1 MIRKGLIKM
10 HPLLAGKKGDR
21 LFLLGNEAVVR
32 GAIEGGIAV
41 ASTYPGTPSSEIGD
55 TFYDIYKELGIYFE
69 FSVNEKVALEVAASG
84 SVSGLR
90 SFVFFKHVGLNVA
103 SDSFMSLAYTDVRGG
118 LVVLT
123 ADDPSMF
130 SSQNEQDNRL
140 YARLGN
146 AILIEP
152 STPQEMKDL
161 MPYAFM
167 VSEKVRLPVLFRTT
181 TRVAHMRGVVELGD
195 IFTNLPEG
203 DFKKDPSKLV
213 PVPANAYRAKGEI
226 IEKLKK
232 AKFVAN
238 ESAYNR
244 LIEVDGDIDTG
255 LLIIVSGVSFNY
267 VMDALSERNLKA
279 TVLKLTL
286 AYPFPEDL
294 VLNAMNN
301 KEKVLVVEEVDP
313 IMEKEIYYILGRFG
327 LRKKVFGKL
336 DNTLPSAYEYN
347 QDIVESAFEKIL
359 GVTFEKPKKLKTDLP
374 LAMRPPVFCPGCP
387 HRGMYDAVKRAVN
400 ELGIDAIY
408 PNDIGCYTLGI
419 NTPFNMADY
428 LLSMGSSVGTASAL
442 SKFSGKRV
450 IAFIG
455 DSTFFHA
462 GIPALVNAV
471 HNKDNFTLIILDNR
485 TTAMTGAQPNP
496 GLDEEGKRKIDIESV
511 VKGIGVDYVKTVDP
525 YNLKMSSDAVKEAL
539 NTEGVSVVIS
549 KRGCALI
556 VPKKKF
562 TFVVDEDKCTGC
574 MNCINEIACPAM
586 YVTDLHKVQ
595 IDEVLC
601 DGCAVCVQTCP
612 EKAIKV
618 RK

>member
-1 MIRKGLIKM
+1 M
-10 HPLLAGKKGDR
+10 HPLISKKSGER

-32 GAIEGGIAV
+32 GAIEGGVAV
-41 ASTYPGTPSSEIGD
+41 TATYPGTPSSEIGD
-55 TFYDIYKELGIYFE
+55 TFYEIYKELGIYFE

-90 SFVFFKHVGLNVA
+90 SFVWFKHVGLNVA
-103 SDSFMSLAYTDVRGG
+103 SDSFMSLAYTDIRGG
-118 LVVLT
+118 LVVLS

-130 SSQNEQDNRL
+130 SSQNEQDNRH

-146 AILIEP
+146 VVLIEP

-167 VSEKVRLPVLFRTT
+167 VSEKVRLPILFRTT

-195 IFTNLPEG
+195 IFTNFPQGE
-203 DFKKDPSKLV
+203 FIRDPAKLV
-213 PVPANAYRAKGEI
+213 PVPSNAYRSKGEI

-232 AKFVAN
+232 AEYIAN
-238 ESAYNR
+238 ESVFNK
-244 LIEVDGDIDTG
+244 LIEVDGKIDTG

-267 VMDALSERNLKA
+267 IMDALAERNLKA
-279 TVLKLTL
+279 MVLKLTL
-286 AYPFPEDL
+286 TYPFPEKL
-294 VLNAMNN
+294 VMEAMKN
-301 KEKVLVVEEVDP
+301 KEKILVVEEVDP
-313 IMEKEIYYILGRFG
+313 IMEKEIYYILGRYG
-327 LRKKVFGKL
+327 LNKKVYGKL
-336 DNTLPSAYEYN
+336 DGTLPIAYEYN
-347 QDIVESAFEKIL
+347 QDIIESALEHIL
-359 GVTFEKPKKLKTDLP
+359 GVNFERPKPLKTELP
-374 LAMRPPVFCPGCP
+374 LAVRPPVFCPGCP

-408 PNDIGCYTLGI
+408 PNDIGCYTLSI
-419 NTPFNMADY
+419 NAPFNMADY
-428 LLSMGSSVGTASAL
+428 LLSMGSSVGTASGL
-442 SKFSGKRV
+442 SKFSGKKV

-471 HNKDNFTLIILDNR
+471 HNKDNFTLVILDNR

-525 YNLKMSSDAVKEAL
+525 YNLKMSTEAVKEAL

-549 KRGCALI
+549 KRECALI
-556 VPKKKF
+556 VPKKKY
-562 TFVVDEDKCTGC
+562 TFVVDLEKCTGC

-586 YVTDLHKVQ
+586 YVTEDHKVQ
-595 IDEVLC
+595 IDEFLC

-618 RK
+618 RKI